1 MESLFDE
8 LFADMDTDGDSSPRR
23 PTGGAE
29 PPDAATAPRPYAT
42 GRLSQAQIMPQP
54 PVPVPPAALYN
65 RLLEDLG
72 FGDGP
77 ALCTILDSWNEDLFS
92 GLPANPD
99 LYRECRF
106 LSTLPGDV
114 VVWGDAHAPDR
125 GPIDIRAHGSAPF
138 PSLPARREGLPAYC
152 EALTRFFHS
161 ELRAR
166 EESYRRVLAN
176 FCSALYRYLRASTRQ
191 LHRQGALKGRP
202 RDLQEM
208 LRAAVAE
215 RYYRETARLARVL
228 FLHLYLFLVR
238 EILWAVYAE
247 QVMRQDLFEG
257 LRCDLE
263 QARQLSCLF
272 QPLLFVHGALS
283 VGGEPVSPARLRE
296 LNHVRERLNL
306 PLIRSAATEEPGAAL
321 TAAPALQTQ
330 RARSSGYFM
339 TLIRV
344 KLDAYSEWSAGSEG
358 AEVLREH
365 AYSRRRER
373 TNYGSSIEGL
383 LELPDDADYDA
394 DAPPPPPRLSFATG
408 APRRRRSAV
417 PRTDVSLGDELRLD
431 GDASMTPS
439 EALDDFDL
447 TLLGDD
453 DDDRAGVPDDAAYA
467 SLDMADFEFEQMF
480 TDALGIDEFGG

>member
-8 LFADMDTDGDSSPRR
+8 LFADMDTDGDSPPRR

-99 LYRECRF
+99 LYRECQF

-125 GPIDIRAHGSAPF
+125 GPIDIRAHGGAPF

-191 LHRQGALKGRP
+191 LHRQAALKGRP

-453 DDDRAGVPDDAAYA
+453 DDHRAGVPDDAAYA

>member
-8 LFADMDTDGDSSPRR
+8 LFADMDTDGDSPPRR
-23 PTGGAE
+23 PTGTAE
-29 PPDAATAPRPYAT
+29 LPDAATAPRPYAT

-99 LYRECRF
+99 LYRECQF
-106 LSTLPGDV
+106 LSTLPSDV
-114 VVWGDAHAPDR
+114 VAWGDGHTPDR

-138 PSLPARREGLPAYC
+138 PSLPARREDLPAYC
-152 EALTRFFHS
+152 EALTRFFRA

-191 LHRQGALKGRP
+191 LHRQAALKGRP

-257 LRCDLE
+257 LCCDLE

-272 QPLLFVHGALS
+272 QPLLFVHGTVS
-283 VGGEPVSPARLRE
+283 VRGAAVAPARLRE
-296 LNHVRERLNL
+296 INYVRERLNL

-344 KLDAYSEWSAGSEG
+344 KLDAYSEGSGSEG

-383 LELPDDADYDA
+383 LELPDDTDYDP
-394 DAPPPPPRLSFATG
+394 DAPPPPPRLSFAA
-408 APRRRRSAV
+408 APPRRRSAA
-417 PRTDVSLGDELRLD
+417 PRTDVSLGDELRFD
-431 GDASMTPS
+431 GDVSMTPS

-453 DDDRAGVPDDAAYA
+453 DHAGGLDDAAAYA

-480 TDALGIDEFGG
+480 TDALGIDDIGG

>member
-8 LFADMDTDGDSSPRR
+8 LFADMDTDGDSHPRR
-23 PTGGAE
+23 PAGGAE

-114 VVWGDAHAPDR
+114 VAWGDAHAPDR

-138 PSLPARREGLPAYC
+138 PSLPARREGLSAYC

-191 LHRQGALKGRP
+191 LHRQAALKGRP

>member
-8 LFADMDTDGDSSPRR
+8 LFADMDTDGASPPRR

-29 PPDAATAPRPYAT
+29 LPDAATAPRPYAT
-42 GRLSQAQIMPQP
+42 TRLSQAQIMPPP
-54 PVPVPPAALYN
+54 PVPIPPAALYN

-114 VVWGDAHAPDR
+114 VAWGDAHAPDR
-125 GPIDIRAHGSAPF
+125 APIDIRAHGSAPF

-152 EALTRFFHS
+152 AALTRFFES

-191 LHRQGALKGRP
+191 LHRQAALKGRP

-208 LRAAVAE
+208 LRASVAE
-215 RYYRETARLARVL
+215 RYYRETARLARVM
-228 FLHLYLFLVR
+228 FLHLYLFLAR
-238 EILWAVYAE
+238 EVLWAVYAE

-272 QPLLFVHGALS
+272 QPLLFVHGAIS
-283 VGGEPVSPARLRE
+283 VRGAPVSAARLRE

-330 RARSSGYFM
+330 QARSSGYFM

-344 KLDAYSEWSAGSEG
+344 KLDAYSEGSAGSEG

-383 LELPDDADYDA
+383 LELPDDADYDP

-408 APRRRRSAV
+408 SPRRRRSTV
-417 PRTDVSLGDELRLD
+417 PRTDVSLGDELCLD
-431 GDASMTPS
+431 ASPSMTPS

-453 DDDRAGVPDDAAYA
+453 DHAGTLDAAAYA